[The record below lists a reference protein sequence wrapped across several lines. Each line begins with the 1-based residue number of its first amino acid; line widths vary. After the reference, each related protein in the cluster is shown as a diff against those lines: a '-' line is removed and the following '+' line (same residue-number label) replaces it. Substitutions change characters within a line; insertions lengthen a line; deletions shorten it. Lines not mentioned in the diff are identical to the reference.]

1 MGALEL
7 AKLRLDGFVSLTA
20 KNTGEFLTKPFNV
33 TNETLKVNVNA
44 TKGQLDVAILDA
56 KTLEPLPNLSFS
68 NCNPIRS
75 DSIDTSVTWK
85 GLSLLNY
92 GKPVRARFKMQKSEI
107 YSFWT
112 EKKE

>member
-20 KNTGEFLTKPFNV
+20 KNEGEFLTKPFNV
-33 TNETLKVNVNA
+33 TNETLKINVNSS
-44 TKGQLDVAILDA
+44 KGQLVVEIIDA

-68 NCNPIRS
+68 NSDPIIS
-75 DSIDTSVTWK
+75 DSIDTLVTWK

-92 GKPVRARFKMQKSEI
+92 RKPVRARFRMQKSEI